1 MTTMLF
7 SNPTHSTIA
16 LNFAAGLDRL
26 EREALAFA
34 GLSDLSMKEAQARI
48 DTPFPP
54 TGPVPFAHTAGD
66 WVSTETVRMHL
77 LVVLTQARHLSR
89 AAAGY
94 LAMTLDAQEARDRF
108 QSERRRC
115 SRLLRFLE
123 RARALAKEQ
132 HRLARGPVGHNLAT
146 FDAITAPGPF
156 SKRDLSPW
164 LDLDRPAAPRPRR
177 F

>member
-7 SNPTHSTIA
+7 ANPTHSTIA
-16 LNFAAGLDRL
+16 LNVAAGLDRL

-34 GLSDLSMKEAQARI
+34 GLSYLSMKEAQARV
-48 DTPFPP
+48 DTPF
-54 TGPVPFAHTAGD
+54 TLEGPIPFVHTAGD

-77 LVVLTQARHLSR
+77 LVVLTQARHFSR

-94 LAMTLDAQEARDRF
+94 LAMTLDCAEARDRF

-115 SRLLRFLE
+115 ARLLRFLE

-132 HRLARGPVGHNLAT
+132 HKLARGPVGHNLAT
-146 FDAITAPGPF
+146 FDAITAPSPF
-156 SKRDLSPW
+156 PKRDLSPW
-164 LDLDRPAAPRPRR
+164 LDLEKPAARLPRR